1 MRYTT
6 VRNKYLTVFSIC
18 GRFEKG
24 RIIMATEK
32 ATTAKKPVATLKK
45 AEEAK
50 TPIEKTLEKAE
61 VKKTA
66 VKKTVA
72 KKTAAV
78 KKAAPAKSTKKADAK
93 ITLQFS
99 GKNYSTDDLLKIA
112 KDVWVYDFGKKESE
126 LKDVE
131 LYVKPE
137 EYKVYYVFNKE
148 FAGDFLI

>member
-1 MRYTT
+1 
-6 VRNKYLTVFSIC
+6 
-18 GRFEKG
+18 
-24 RIIMATEK
+24 MATEK

-78 KKAAPAKSTKKADAK
+78 KKAAPAKTTAKAPAKSTKKADSK

>member
-1 MRYTT
+1 
-6 VRNKYLTVFSIC
+6 
-18 GRFEKG
+18 
-24 RIIMATEK
+24 MATEK

-78 KKAAPAKSTKKADAK
+78 KKAAPAKTTAKSTKKADAK